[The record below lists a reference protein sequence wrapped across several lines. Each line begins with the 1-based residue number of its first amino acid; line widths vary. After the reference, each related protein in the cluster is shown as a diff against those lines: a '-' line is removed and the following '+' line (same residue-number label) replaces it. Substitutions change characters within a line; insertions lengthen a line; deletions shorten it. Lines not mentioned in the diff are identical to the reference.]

1 MQLKDRKSGG
11 WYFCPSLQLLGFD
24 KLVTCRLV
32 ARFGD
37 CPRQQVITR
46 MSTMSYFNLAA
57 LDAVPLNRD
66 PFDYL
71 VVPGFLTA
79 EGLAAANR
87 DYPEIS
93 TAGNKDLEALNYGAG
108 FHALI
113 EELNSPAFIGRIA
126 AKFGINLD
134 NAITTITVRKFCEA
148 SDGNIHTDHWS
159 KLITVLVYF
168 NTDWADNGGQLRL
181 LRSATDIENYAAE
194 VAPNGGTLLAFR
206 RSDHSWHGH
215 KQFIGERRML
225 QMNFVKPSRMARYTQ
240 QIDRLSTRVM
250 KRIARIVQ

>member
-1 MQLKDRKSGG
+1 
-11 WYFCPSLQLLGFD
+11 LLGFD
-24 KLVTCRLV
+24 KLVACWLA
-32 ARFGD
+32 ARSD
-37 CPRQQVITR
+37 HSLRQQVITW
-46 MSTMSYFNLAA
+46 MSAMSYFNFAA
-57 LDAVPLNRD
+57 LDAIPLNRD

-79 EGLAAANR
+79 EGLSAANR
-87 DYPEIS
+87 DYPEIG
-93 TAGNKDLEALNYGAG
+93 TAGNKDLESLRYGPG
-108 FHALI
+108 FRALI
-113 EELNSPAFIGRIA
+113 EELNSPEFVRRIA
-126 AKFGINLD
+126 AKFGLNLD
-134 NAITTITVRKFCEA
+134 SAITTITVRKYCEA

-168 NTDWADNGGQLRL
+168 NTDWADAGGQLRL

-194 VAPNGGTLLAFR
+194 VAPIGGTLLAFR

-215 KQFIGERRML
+215 KQFVGERRML

>member
-1 MQLKDRKSGG
+1 
-11 WYFCPSLQLLGFD
+11 LLGFD
-24 KLVTCRLV
+24 KLVACWLA
-32 ARFGD
+32 ARSD
-37 CPRQQVITR
+37 DSLRQQVITR
-46 MSTMSYFNLAA
+46 MSAMSYFNFAA
-57 LDAVPLNRD
+57 LDAIPLNRD

-79 EGLAAANR
+79 EGLSAVNR
-87 DYPEIS
+87 DYPEIG
-93 TAGNKDLEALNYGAG
+93 TAGNKDLESLHYGPG
-108 FHALI
+108 FRALI
-113 EELNSPAFIGRIA
+113 EELNSPEFVRRIA

-134 NAITTITVRKFCEA
+134 SAITTITVRKFCEA

-168 NTDWADNGGQLRL
+168 NTDWADAGGQLRL

-194 VAPNGGTLLAFR
+194 VAPIGGTLLAFR
-206 RSDHSWHGH
+206 RSDRSWHGH
-215 KQFIGERRML
+215 KQFVGERRML

>member
-1 MQLKDRKSGG
+1 
-11 WYFCPSLQLLGFD
+11 
-24 KLVTCRLV
+24 
-32 ARFGD
+32 
-37 CPRQQVITR
+37 
-46 MSTMSYFNLAA
+46 MSYFNFSA
-57 LDAVPLNRD
+57 LDAAPVNRD
-66 PFDYL
+66 PFDFL

-79 EGLAAANR
+79 GGLAAANR

-93 TAGNKDLEALNYGAG
+93 TAGNKDLEALHYGPG
-108 FHALI
+108 FRALI
-113 EELNSPAFIGRIA
+113 DELNSTEFVRRIA
-126 AKFGINLD
+126 GKFDINLD

-168 NTDWADNGGQLRL
+168 NTGWADGGGQLRL

-194 VAPNGGTLLAFR
+194 VAPIGGTLLGFR

-215 KQFIGERRML
+215 KQFVGERRML
-225 QMNFVKPSRMARYTQ
+225 QMNFVKPSRIARYTQ

-250 KRIARIVQ
+250 KRIARIVP

>member
-1 MQLKDRKSGG
+1 
-11 WYFCPSLQLLGFD
+11 
-24 KLVTCRLV
+24 
-32 ARFGD
+32 
-37 CPRQQVITR
+37 
-46 MSTMSYFNLAA
+46 MSYFDFSA
-57 LDAVPLNRD
+57 LDAAPVNRD
-66 PFDYL
+66 PFDFL
-71 VVPGFLTA
+71 VAPGFLTA
-79 EGLAAANR
+79 GGLAAANR

-93 TAGNKDLEALNYGAG
+93 TAGNKDLESLHYGPG
-108 FHALI
+108 FRALI
-113 EELNSPAFIGRIA
+113 DELYSPEFVRRIA
-126 AKFGINLD
+126 GKFGINLD

-168 NTDWADNGGQLRL
+168 NTDWADGGGQLRL

-194 VAPNGGTLLAFR
+194 VAPIGGTLLVFR

-215 KQFIGERRML
+215 KQFVGERRML

-250 KRIARIVQ
+250 KRIARIVP

>member
-1 MQLKDRKSGG
+1 MAPLAAQENLSVESPFSGV
-11 WYFCPSLQLLGFD
+11 SLRLDKITAAELHTDPYDFILVRGFLD
-24 KLVTCRLV
+24 PEV
-32 ARFGD
+32 ARA
-37 CPRQQVITR
+37 I
-46 MSTMSYFNLAA
+46 
-57 LDAVPLNRD
+57 
-66 PFDYL
+66 
-71 VVPGFLTA
+71 
-79 EGLAAANR
+79 NR
-87 DYPEIS
+87 DYPKIPA
-93 TAGNKDLEALNYGAG
+93 AGNKDYERYPRG
-108 FHALI
+108 
-113 EELNSPAFIGRIA
+113 PAFDAFIDQLTGPAMARA
-126 AKFGINLD
+126 LGEKFGVDLS
-134 NAITTITVRKFCEA
+134 ASPTTVTVRTYSEL

-194 VAPNGGTLLAFR
+194 VAPIGGTLLAFR

-250 KRIARIVQ
+250 KRIARLVQ

>member
-1 MQLKDRKSGG
+1 MQLKDRKSRD
-11 WYFCPSLQLLGFD
+11 WYFCPSLQLFGFD

-32 ARFGD
+32 ARFGNH
-37 CPRQQVITR
+37 PRQQVITR
-46 MSTMSYFNLAA
+46 MPTMSYFNLAA

-126 AKFGINLD
+126 AKFGVNLD

>member
-1 MQLKDRKSGG
+1 
-11 WYFCPSLQLLGFD
+11 
-24 KLVTCRLV
+24 
-32 ARFGD
+32 
-37 CPRQQVITR
+37 
-46 MSTMSYFNLAA
+46 MSYFDFTA
-57 LDAVPLNRD
+57 LDAAPVNRD
-66 PFDYL
+66 PFDFL

-79 EGLAAANR
+79 GGLAAANR
-87 DYPEIS
+87 DYPEIR
-93 TAGNKDLEALNYGAG
+93 TAGNKDLDALHYGPG
-108 FHALI
+108 FRALI
-113 EELNSPAFIGRIA
+113 DELYSPEFVRRIA
-126 AKFGINLD
+126 GKFGINLD

-168 NTDWADNGGQLRL
+168 NTDWADGGGQLRL

-194 VAPNGGTLLAFR
+194 VAPIGGTLLVFR

-215 KQFIGERRML
+215 KQFVGERRML

-250 KRIARIVQ
+250 KRIARIVP